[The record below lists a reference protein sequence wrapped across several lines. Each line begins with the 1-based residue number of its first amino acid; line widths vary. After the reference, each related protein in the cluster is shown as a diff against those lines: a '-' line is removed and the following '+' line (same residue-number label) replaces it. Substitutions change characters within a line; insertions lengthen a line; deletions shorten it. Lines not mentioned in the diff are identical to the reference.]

1 MKAKEYFGHVVR
13 SVKVRSK
20 IEGRIK
26 YGEEKFGEFPVY
38 GSCIRGIRKADEPFY
53 MTEINRDKLATIEY
67 PYLVEVIAND
77 GYTEFELPARRSDN
91 MGGFEITTPV
101 VYVNNISELVT
112 GQKGIFSL
120 PVDVEVQ

>member
-1 MKAKEYFGHVVR
+1 MKAKEYFGNVVR

-20 IEGRIK
+20 IEGGK
-26 YGEEKFGEFPVY
+26 YGEERFSDFPVY
-38 GSCIRGIRKADEPFY
+38 GSCIRGIRKADESFY
-53 MTEINRDKLATIEY
+53 MTEINRDKLVTIEY
-67 PYLVEVIAND
+67 PYLVDVIAKD

-91 MGGFEITTPV
+91 MGGFEIITPV

-112 GQKGIFSL
+112 GQKGIFTL